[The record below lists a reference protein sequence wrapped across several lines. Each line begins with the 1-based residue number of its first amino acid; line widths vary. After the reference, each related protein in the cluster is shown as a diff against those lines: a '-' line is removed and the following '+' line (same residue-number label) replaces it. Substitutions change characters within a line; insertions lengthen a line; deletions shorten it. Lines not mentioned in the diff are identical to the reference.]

1 MKAIILA
8 AGLGT
13 RLKPFTDKHPKA
25 LAIVN
30 GKTLLQRN
38 IEYLAGFG
46 IKDVIINVHHFANQ
60 ITELIKKN
68 KGFGSNITI
77 SDESDAIL
85 ETGGGLKK
93 AGWFFSNSTLPFIV
107 INVDVLTNMDLGDMV
122 AQHKKLNPIAT
133 LAVTSRNTSR
143 YFLFDEMTNLCGW
156 KNEKT
161 GEQKM
166 SREASKISQKAF
178 SGIHIISPEI
188 FSLMKNEG
196 KFSMVDVYLDL
207 AKNHAI
213 TAFDHSNTKF
223 IDVGKPES
231 LLKAEG
237 LFR

>member
-1 MKAIILA
+1 MKAMILA

-25 LAIVN
+25 LATVN

-68 KGFGSNITI
+68 KDFGSNITI

-93 AGWFFSNSTLPFIV
+93 AGWFFSDSSLPFV
-107 INVDVLTNMDLGDMV
+107 LINVDVLTNMDLTDML

-133 LAVTSRNTSR
+133 LAVTLRKTSR
-143 YFLFDEMTNLCGW
+143 YFLFDEMNNLCGW
-156 KNEKT
+156 RNEKT
-161 GEQKM
+161 GEQRM
-166 SREASKISQKAF
+166 SREANKFSQKAF

-188 FSLMKNEG
+188 FSLMKMEG
-196 KFSMVDVYLDL
+196 KFSMVDVYLEL
-207 AKNHAI
+207 AKTHTI
-213 TAFDHSNTKF
+213 TAFDHSNSKL

-231 LLKAEG
+231 ILKAEG
-237 LFR
+237 LFG